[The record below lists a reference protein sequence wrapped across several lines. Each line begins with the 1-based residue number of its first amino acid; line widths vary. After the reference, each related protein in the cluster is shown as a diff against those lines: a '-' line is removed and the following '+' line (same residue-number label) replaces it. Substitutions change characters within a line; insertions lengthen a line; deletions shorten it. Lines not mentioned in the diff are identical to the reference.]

1 MIHIE
6 QAIVVEGKYDKIKLT
21 SILDAVIIVTNG
33 FRIYKDKDKINL
45 IRRYAETTG
54 VIILTDSDTAGFKIR
69 NHLKSVIN
77 HGKIINVYI
86 PDIFGKEKRKSE
98 PSKEGKLGVEGIDKE
113 ILFESFK
120 KAGVLFSE
128 KKPQPGI
135 TRMDL
140 YTDGFIGSCNS
151 TEKRRKLLKLY
162 DLPEKLSTNGI
173 LEILN
178 NITTFDDYKIKAN
191 AINGIGEV

>member
-77 HGKIINVYI
+77 HGEIINVYI